1 MTRAEIEL
9 LLINLAETTRS
20 LRESHQLIRETAE
33 RIARSADYT
42 VTMST
47 RIEAALDE
55 FRRRGDEET
64 DT

>member
-1 MTRAEIEL
+1 VTRAEIEL
-9 LLINLAETTRS
+9 LLTNMAETTRY
-20 LRESHQLIRETAE
+20 LRESNRLIRETAE

-55 FRRRGDEET
+55 FRRRRGKESE
-64 DT
+64 